1 MSALIANKM
10 SDECTSYMY
19 RDYFD
24 SRIDHFALFNQEHV
38 PQSLTESNKDGTAY
52 RKGIYITN
60 VEEKKDG
67 THFHVL
73 RCSSNLRGPT
83 DNLRDTDRKILHRLN
98 ATARQLYKNP
108 AELNH
113 VLAQIYYNQ
122 MVDGKDRKARIAKH
136 SDKTKDMPK
145 NGLIVFC
152 TFYEGYV
159 NGQFTGKKYDK
170 TMGGDL
176 MYKGNSVLTKLVF
189 KLKPDVS
196 AAIKENYPD
205 THTVKLYPNSVLF
218 TDLEINRLYTHE
230 ISPPVLHSGDIPVR
244 LGYVVRSSNVLA
256 RHDAI
261 NCNVHIRENIKENT
275 AVEKVEEDK
284 KVSDVEKV
292 KDDCSTEK
300 VEWTLLEKPT
310 AVGMAALKKQYAEE
324 NFTSVPMKYNPVDF
338 SLNDGDY
345 LKPNL

>member
-1 MSALIANKM
+1 
-10 SDECTSYMY
+10 
-19 RDYFD
+19 
-24 SRIDHFALFNQEHV
+24 
-38 PQSLTESNKDGTAY
+38 
-52 RKGIYITN
+52 
-60 VEEKKDG
+60 
-67 THFHVL
+67 
-73 RCSSNLRGPT
+73 
-83 DNLRDTDRKILHRLN
+83 
-98 ATARQLYKNP
+98 
-108 AELNH
+108 
-113 VLAQIYYNQ
+113 

-170 TMGGDL
+170 TMTGDF

-196 AAIKENYPD
+196 AEIKEKYPD

-256 RHDAI
+256 RHDVI
-261 NCNVHIRENIKENT
+261 NCNVHIRENIR
-275 AVEKVEEDK
+275 EKVED
-284 KVSDVEKV
+284 VSSVEKI
-292 KDDCSTEK
+292 
-300 VEWTLLEKPT
+300 EWTLLNKPT
-310 AVGMAALKKQYAEE
+310 VDGIAALKKQYAEE
-324 NFTSVPMKYNPVDF
+324 NFTSIPMKYNPVDF

-345 LKPNL
+345 LKPNV